1 MPNSRDPRD
10 NPAWQAAQQWRERT
24 RQGRPS
30 GLRLFFTWLLFGTL
44 MIVGTVIGLFF
55 LLIGWAMLPFMRHR
69 MKKRM
74 ERMRAE
80 QAEDIGG
87 GQGPRHHSQQV
98 LEGDYVVKDEP
109 DTRRPD

>member
-10 NPAWQAAQQWRERT
+10 NPAWQAAQQWRERA

-55 LLIGWAMLPFMRHR
+55 LLIGWAMLPFLRHR

-80 QAEDIGG
+80 QAQDIGS
-87 GQGPRHHSQQV
+87 GQGNRHHHQQV
-98 LEGDYVVKDEP
+98 LEGDYEIKDESNP
-109 DTRRPD
+109 RRPD

>member
-10 NPAWQAAQQWRERT
+10 NRAWQAAQQWRERA

-55 LLIGWAMLPFMRHR
+55 LLIGWAMLPFLRHR

-74 ERMRAE
+74 ARMRAE

-87 GQGPRHHSQQV
+87 GQGTRHHHQQV

-109 DTRRPD
+109 ASRRPD